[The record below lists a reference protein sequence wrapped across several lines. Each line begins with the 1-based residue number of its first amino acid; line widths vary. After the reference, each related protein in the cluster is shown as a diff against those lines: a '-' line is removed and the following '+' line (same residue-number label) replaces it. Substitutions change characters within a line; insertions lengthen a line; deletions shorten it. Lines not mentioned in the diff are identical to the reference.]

1 MEYIYGGI
9 CGCLVIVICLLIVL
23 QKNKS
28 RMKNQSIK
36 KMKDIKYFPK
46 KDSNDLV
53 IKIEMLP
60 VEAIKDENSLIEIT
74 DNRVLARVNNLIPGL
89 IQAGNTA
96 NNLILAAQAT
106 KNEVLY
112 RAIIPAGTKLA
123 NSNTM
128 NGAVRGFI
136 NGTKGIQEHANFVA
150 VEVNN
155 GAVPITTNS
164 VVATMGIASIIV
176 GQYYM
181 AQINTELKI
190 ISNGISQIQNFQ
202 NNEYRSRV
210 LSLVTHIKKIADFQ
224 TEILENDEL
233 RLSKILQLDSLE
245 EECTQLLGQA
255 NLTLMDFTKKSELKY
270 KEYENILGSVQ
281 EWFMYQKSL
290 LDILCKISD
299 LRYTLYLG
307 VVSREQCI
315 AILPIY
321 SKYVSDTQKQLT
333 TWHKGVANQLGIDI
347 EKGHRKRS
355 GINGTFHSIIGFI
368 ANDDRYNFKSMEKKT
383 IDMIKEQELGH
394 NKNYPIDTSELYN
407 EDVQLIVK
415 NGKIYYLPNI
425 ASNNN

>member
-9 CGCLVIVICLLIVL
+9 CGCLVIVMCLLIVL

-46 KDSNDLV
+46 KDSNDLG

-60 VEAIKDENSLIEIT
+60 LEAIRDENSLVEIT
-74 DNRVLARVNNLIPGL
+74 DNKILARINNLIPNL
-89 IQAGNTA
+89 VQVGNA
-96 NNLILAAQAT
+96 INNSMLASQVI

-112 RAIIPAGTKLA
+112 KAVLPAGAKLA
-123 NSNTM
+123 NSTTM
-128 NGAVRGFI
+128 NGAVRGFFSGA
-136 NGTKGIQEHANFVA
+136 NGIQGHANFVA

-155 GAVPITTNS
+155 GAIPIATNS
-164 VVATMGIASIIV
+164 VVAIMGIASIIV

-181 AQINTELKI
+181 TQINSELKI

-210 LSLVTHIKKIADFQ
+210 LSLVTHVKKIADFQ

-233 RLSKILQLDSLE
+233 RSSKILQLDNLE

-255 NLTLMDFTKKSELKY
+255 NLTLVDFTKKSELKY

-333 TWHKGVANQLGIDI
+333 TWHKGVTDQLGIDI

-355 GINGTFHSIIGFI
+355 GLDGTFHSIMGFI
-368 ANDDRYNFKSMEKKT
+368 VNDDSYNFKSMEKKT

-407 EDVQLIVK
+407 EDVQLIAK
-415 NGKIYYLPNI
+415 NGKIYYLPN
-425 ASNNN
+425 NETK

>member
-1 MEYIYGGI
+1 MEYLYGGI
-9 CGCLVIVICLLIVL
+9 CGCLVIVIWLLIVL

-368 ANDDRYNFKSMEKKT
+368 ANDDSYNFKILDKKT
-383 IDMIKEQELGH
+383 IDMIRGQGLGH

>member
-1 MEYIYGGI
+1 
-9 CGCLVIVICLLIVL
+9 
-23 QKNKS
+23 
-28 RMKNQSIK
+28 MKNQSIK

-368 ANDDRYNFKSMEKKT
+368 ANDDSYNFKSMEKKT